1 MKLRVRRGGY
11 TFALP
16 LRASQVYV
24 TAEVEAMVDGYLCD
38 RVCESV
44 FCELDNH
51 NIQVLP
57 GESRLAAALACAYH
71 NTCVHEQWK
80 DDEALNA
87 ELGLGRETSRR
98 DVLPFA
104 PPAAPS
110 GLVRK
115 RIVAVEK
122 EDNIDDNGENNEDN
136 EIAQLCGAS
145 WADVVRKR
153 GRKTGVGRREDS
165 ALAGVRTDIHDPDNI
180 LDADSAASD
189 AGSWDEERDGERVVY
204 DDTYEMNA
212 DIVHGTQLRRDRFE
226 YYDELYA

>member
-11 TFALP
+11 TYALP

-115 RIVAVEK
+115 RIVAVEV
-122 EDNIDDNGENNEDN
+122 DENNESTAGDEDN
-136 EIAQLCGAS
+136 EISS

-204 DDTYEMNA
+204 DETYEMNA